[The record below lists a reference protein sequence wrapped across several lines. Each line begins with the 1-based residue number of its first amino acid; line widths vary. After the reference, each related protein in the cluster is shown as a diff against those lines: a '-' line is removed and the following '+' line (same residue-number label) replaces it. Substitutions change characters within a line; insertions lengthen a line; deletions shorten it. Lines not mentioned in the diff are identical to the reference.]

1 MYAYIKGI
9 VEELLPDRAVIDA
22 GGVGYE
28 LIASAN
34 TLKRLAQG
42 KPAKLLTHFHVTEDS
57 MTLYGFLEKPERD
70 MFRRLIGVTRVGP
83 KVALSVLSVLTPQDV
98 AAAIVTDNA
107 AAFDR
112 VPGMGRKTAQR
123 VLLELK
129 EKVTNEEMLGVG
141 VTPAAKDDKSGNDM
155 RTEAV
160 AALVSLGYDGASAS
174 RAVAAIGEAGSV
186 EELLTKA
193 LRSLARG

>member
-1 MYAYIKGI
+1 MYAYIRGS
-9 VEELLPDRAVIDA
+9 VEEISIDRAVLDA

-34 TLKRLAQG
+34 TLKRLALG
-42 KPAKLLTHFHVTEDS
+42 KSAKLLTHFHVTEDS
-57 MTLYGFLEKPERD
+57 MTLYGFFEKQERD

-83 KVALSVLSVLTPQDV
+83 KLALSVLSVLTPQDV
-98 AAAIVTDNA
+98 AAAIVTENA

-112 VPGMGRKTAQR
+112 VPGMGRKSAAR

-129 EKVTNEEMLGVG
+129 EKISNEEMLGVG
-141 VTPAAKDDKSGNDM
+141 VAPAEKGEKSDM
-155 RTEAV
+155 RAEAV
-160 AALVSLGYDGASAS
+160 AALVGLGYDGASAS
-174 RAVAAIGEAGSV
+174 RAVAGVAEAGSV

-193 LRSLARG
+193 LRALAKG